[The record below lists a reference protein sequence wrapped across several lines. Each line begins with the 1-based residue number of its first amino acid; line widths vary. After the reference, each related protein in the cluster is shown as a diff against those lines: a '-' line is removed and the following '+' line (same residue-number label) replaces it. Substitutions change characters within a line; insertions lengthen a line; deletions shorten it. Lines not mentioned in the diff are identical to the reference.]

1 MKLLH
6 EIKKY
11 MLKNGKIYKIYL
23 KVKEHF
29 RFYLVCVL
37 TGVYFYGLCINSM
50 INAMQNFT
58 NGTDCKTVSLNPIK
72 CYTAVFTPQGL
83 GVLFFICIMYILIA
97 GKWVGYITGVKMT
110 KDERNF
116 NISNEGTHGTSG
128 WMTKKEQQK
137 VFQMGTA
144 DGLPCPILCKLKDNI
159 FEDDK
164 FADYIGLRT
173 DVGLNSHTMVYGAS
187 GAGKSRGFVKP
198 FILKMAK
205 FKADKRESMILV
217 DPKGEFF
224 ESMSEFLRNQG
235 YVVKA
240 FNLLDMENSDGW
252 NCIGEIGNDTDM
264 VQSVAEIIIR
274 NTADSEQK
282 ADFWDKAEQ
291 SLLIA
296 LILYVQSMRDPITN
310 ELLPIHERSLGTIYK
325 MLSTEGQKSLD
336 AKFQK
341 LPLDHPARAPYGIFK
356 QAASNLWGNIFIGL
370 GSRLS
375 VFQNKLVDTITKYH
389 EIDMEL
395 PGKQPCAYFCI
406 ISAQD
411 SAYEFLSSLFFS
423 LLFKRLTDF
432 ARQHGDE
439 RGRLPVPV
447 NFVMDEFCNCGK
459 LLDFKKTI
467 SVVRSYG
474 INCHIIIQ
482 SIAQLADRYPIK
494 EWEEIVGNCDTQLFL
509 GCNDTM
515 TSEFISKRCGNIT
528 IQLTNSMA
536 PQTPLFSPITRE
548 VTGYRQT
555 KSNNTRPLMYPEE
568 VLQLD
573 NKECLLLIR
582 GQKPLKGYKII
593 PDEISAFKE
602 LKFTRISEYVP
613 RWRRE
618 NMREEKEADN
628 NQNDSENTN
637 AEQKEDMYRTPVP
650 NFGTNTEN
658 KIGSKEIL
666 ENETEEV
673 SETTVHVPVEES
685 VFDPDNYEETDA
697 ADILNE

>member
-1 MKLLH
+1 
-6 EIKKY
+6 
-11 MLKNGKIYKIYL
+11 
-23 KVKEHF
+23 
-29 RFYLVCVL
+29 
-37 TGVYFYGLCINSM
+37 
-50 INAMQNFT
+50 
-58 NGTDCKTVSLNPIK
+58 
-72 CYTAVFTPQGL
+72 
-83 GVLFFICIMYILIA
+83 
-97 GKWVGYITGVKMT
+97 
-110 KDERNF
+110 
-116 NISNEGTHGTSG
+116 
-128 WMTKKEQQK
+128 
-137 VFQMGTA
+137 
-144 DGLPCPILCKLKDNI
+144 
-159 FEDDK
+159 
-164 FADYIGLRT
+164 
-173 DVGLNSHTMVYGAS
+173 
-187 GAGKSRGFVKP
+187 
-198 FILKMAK
+198 
-205 FKADKRESMILV
+205 
-217 DPKGEFF
+217 
-224 ESMSEFLRNQG
+224 
-235 YVVKA
+235 
-240 FNLLDMENSDGW
+240 
-252 NCIGEIGNDTDM
+252 
-264 VQSVAEIIIR
+264 
-274 NTADSEQK
+274 
-282 ADFWDKAEQ
+282 
-291 SLLIA
+291 
-296 LILYVQSMRDPITN
+296 MRDLITN

-325 MLSTEGQKSLD
+325 MLSTEGQKSMD

-356 QAASNLWGNIFIGL
+356 QAAANLWGNIFIGL

-613 RWRRE
+613 KWRRE
-618 NMREEKEADN
+618 SKPEEKTVNESVDDSDIIENEAKDGTYN
-628 NQNDSENTN
+628 
-637 AEQKEDMYRTPVP
+637 KPVP
-650 NFGTNTEN
+650 NFGTNTE
-658 KIGSKEIL
+658 KEEKEEP
-666 ENETEEV
+666 ENEDDKKDR
-673 SETTVHVPVEES
+673 ETVRIPVEES
-685 VFDPDNYEETDA
+685 VFDPETYVETDA
-697 ADILNE
+697 QDILNE

>member
-1 MKLLH
+1 MTQIKEKIERLLT
-6 EIKKY
+6 KNDKVQKAY
-11 MLKNGKIYKIYL
+11 LKIREHFWFYFICAFVGIYL
-23 KVKEHF
+23 
-29 RFYLVCVL
+29 
-37 TGVYFYGLCINSM
+37 YGIVINSM
-50 INAMQNFT
+50 INAMRNFT
-58 NGTDCKTVSLNPIK
+58 QGTMDETVSLNPIK
-72 CYTAVFTPQGL
+72 CFTAAFTPQGL
-83 GVLFFICIMYILIA
+83 GVLFFIFIMYVLIA
-97 GKWVGYITGVKMT
+97 GKWMHLITGVKIT

-116 NISNEGTHGTSG
+116 IVSSEGTHGTSG
-128 WMTKKEQQK
+128 WMTKKERDK
-137 VFQMGTA
+137 VLQIGSA
-144 DGLPCPILCKLKDNI
+144 DKLPCPILCKLKNGMYDS
-159 FEDDK
+159 DR
-164 FADYIGLRT
+164 FADYVGLRT
-173 DVGLNSHTMVYGAS
+173 DVGLNGHTMVYGAS

-205 FKADKRESMILV
+205 FKAEKKESMILV

-224 ESMSEFLRNQG
+224 ESTSEYLRKQG

-252 NCIGEIGNDTDM
+252 NCIGEIGSDTDM

-282 ADFWDKAEQ
+282 ADFWDKAEKN
-291 SLLIA
+291 LLIA

-310 ELLPIHERSLGTIYK
+310 ELLPIHKRSLGTIYK

-336 AKFQK
+336 SKFQK

-411 SAYEFLSSLFFS
+411 SSYEFLSSLFFS

-439 RGRLPVPV
+439 RGRLPVTV

-582 GQKPLKGYKII
+582 GQKPLKGLKII
-593 PDEISAFKE
+593 PEELSAFKE
-602 LKFTRISEYVP
+602 LEFTRVSDYIPKWHEEENVQEKRRRYEQTEYD
-613 RWRRE
+613 
-618 NMREEKEADN
+618 ADTT
-628 NQNDSENTN
+628 ENTEHE
-637 AEQKEDMYRTPVP
+637 EQINYEVYKKTTP
-650 NFGTNTEN
+650 NFGSNVRTE
-658 KIGSKEIL
+658 KKETKANNIQIPL
-666 ENETEEV
+666 DETI
-673 SETTVHVPVEES
+673 
-685 VFDPDNYEETDA
+685 FDPDSYTETDA
-697 ADILNE
+697 NDILNE